1 MNKISPF
8 FLFIP
13 FFHSNFFVKTTFRP
27 DWYIICDMNEPV
39 SYIVRV
45 FQFVRYKAE
54 ADEMWEHASDEV
66 RQTYG
71 REYLDAQIENQRNA
85 ITSSANNTKPVIDA
99 LVDGLISDK
108 PQTRYLVD
116 GGNSFIDRPAV
127 RP

>member
-1 MNKISPF
+1 
-8 FLFIP
+8 
-13 FFHSNFFVKTTFRP
+13 
-27 DWYIICDMNEPV
+27 MNEPV
-39 SYIVRV
+39 SYVVHV

-54 ADEMWEHASDEV
+54 ADEMWEHASDDV

-71 REYLDAQIENQRNA
+71 REYLDSQIENQRNA
-85 ITSSANNTKPVIDA
+85 VTSSANNTKPVIDA
-99 LVDGLISDK
+99 LVDSLISDK